1 MQRPITLVALKLRFG
16 AVREKQYRQLAS
28 DVDPQLRIRFLA
40 EAVREKQYRQ
50 LASDVDPYLRI
61 RIVAGA

>member
-16 AVREKQYRQLAS
+16 AVREEQYRQLAS

-50 LASDVDPYLRI
+50 LASDVDP
-61 RIVAGA
+61 